1 MTIALVD
8 VGTTANDGTG
18 DPLRTAFQTVNTALT
33 RLDDTVN
40 VQTGYVLLKDDS
52 GSTGVAVTTA
62 GDVGI
67 GTTSPTEA
75 LDVRRA
81 ATTKIQVYDSSN
93 TRAALLLRG
102 SSVNNSYEVRVD
114 PSGGY
119 SWHARGS
126 GITTH
131 YEDVDAFIWR
141 ATGGAS
147 TRMIL
152 NGTGLNIGTTA
163 GNGVLNVNGGA
174 DVAAEFTRSDNG
186 QILELD
192 GNGYNAHHT
201 LDGTAYFI
209 GHTSAGRGIGFQ
221 INGTQTVGYFNTSG
235 HFGIGT
241 TSPSHRLHVT
251 DLSADTV
258 ALFQGATAGARI
270 TIGRGSSFGWDIG
283 IESSSKFFIETGI
296 GDRALTIDPSTRY
309 IGIGTTAPTEALDV
323 NSDAIRVRTSQTP
336 ASASATGDAGQICW
350 DADYIYVCTA
360 TNTWKRAALATW

>member
-102 SSVNNSYEVRVD
+102 SSANNSYEVRVD

-126 GITTH
+126 GTTTH

-141 ATGGAS
+141 NTGGS
-147 TRMIL
+147 SRRMIL
-152 NGTGLNIGTTA
+152 NGTGL
-163 GNGVLNVNGGA
+163 
-174 DVAAEFTRSDNG
+174 
-186 QILELD
+186 
-192 GNGYNAHHT
+192 
-201 LDGTAYFI
+201 
-209 GHTSAGRGIGFQ
+209 
-221 INGTQTVGYFNTSG
+221 
-235 HFGIGT
+235 GIGT
-241 TSPSHRLHVT
+241 TSPGEILHTLNTSAGAETFIVHQNNTGTASTGAGIRLAP
-251 DLSADTV
+251 SAF
-258 ALFQGATAGARI
+258 ASGATIRAGEIVAVNDGTNVVGLKFKVCNGSNPATKMTIAGNGDVVMGDGTVDFGVI
-270 TIGRGSSFGWDIG
+270 TR
-283 IESSSKFFIETGI
+283 TGLGYAI
-296 GDRALTIDPSTRY
+296 
-309 IGIGTTAPTEALDV
+309 IGTQTAHDL
-323 NSDAIRVRTSQTP
+323 AIRRNNVERVRLKSNTLNIANLPTS
-336 ASASATGDAGQICW
+336 SAGLATGDLWNDGGTLKIA
-350 DADYIYVCTA
+350 
-360 TNTWKRAALATW
+360 